1 MCEGHGEWRCE
12 GPCEGPATGRRLNPD
27 LGNAW
32 VATLPWSLA
41 HPDSRWR
48 RHSGLRPQGW
58 RGQLGRDVMP
68 SIVMSPAPG
77 ARLVGHVGDTFTFS
91 IRADDG
97 IHPDRGWRARL
108 RTTLGRGRAWRAEIV
123 RAHTARVPPF
133 GAAWHDVPMTWNG
146 AGWSR
151 DLVLTEVGYSLA
163 KPYLVDAHG
172 YLHWPEGPD
181 AGVGVHPDRCRS
193 ANLVYCAFTRL
204 FGETRGARHW
214 LPDAGEAAIR
224 ALEERGFAVLP
235 PSGTF
240 RDLARQLPFVVG
252 RLGCRILHLLPVH
265 PAPTVHA
272 RMGRMGSPYA
282 ALDLTAVD
290 PALVEFDRR
299 SNGVD
304 QFRELTREAHRL
316 GARVFLDLV
325 INHTG
330 WGSRLFEEHPEFFR
344 RKPDGTFVS
353 PGAWGVVWE
362 DLVELEQRD
371 VALWDLMAE
380 ALLTWCRRGVD
391 GFRCDAGYQIPVRVW
406 QYITARVRASFPD
419 TVFLLEG
426 LGGSWEATE
435 RLLTE
440 GGLQWAYSELFQNYS
455 GEDVQRYLDYALEQ
469 SGRVGTYVHYSE
481 THDNDRLAVR
491 GRAWS
496 LLRNRLCALA
506 SVNGGFGFTCGVEW
520 LAPEKIR
527 VHQRTGLAWDQPE
540 NLVGELSALNRLL
553 ADHPAFFAGAT
564 VRRISPPG
572 SPVLALFRCSPDGQW
587 PLLVLVNTQV
597 DQVAAVTFEATALPD
612 GVPWFHDLLGQAPP
626 SFAAS
631 EKGIVVGLDP
641 GAAYCLAPGPG
652 PEPGYGDRWRD
663 ASARAAWAIQ
673 QATVLLPA
681 ERLAP
686 RPDRSALAGLVGKD
700 PALWLAAL
708 STVAARL
715 GPDRGALLDWAEVGR
730 IAEAGEAFPNAVVWS
745 ADDALRV
752 TLVPPGWWLVI
763 WNGSGFRARLESEG
777 DDTPEWVE
785 GVPVADGHVAALAPR
800 HPEASVAARLVLER
814 YAGDPVQVEAGLRFL
829 SDRPAITAAADLE
842 GLALLTNG
850 RGGMSRLRI
859 DLGAIRSK
867 YDCALGANLHPSVPV
882 DRHVFVKRVRAWL
895 NADGFLSAL
904 DGHNLIRFTAGPPA
918 RWAFRANA
926 GDGRHVGLTLDSAM
940 MDERNTTVL
949 RFTRDAGDIPL
960 EVRLTLRV
968 DVEDRSFHAETRRNP
983 GAEHHFQEHCRP
995 LTGATGF
1002 DFRPAAD
1009 RVLRAT
1015 VNRGAYHDQPEWCE
1029 GVSHPFEAGRGQQGC
1044 GDAYSPG
1051 WFEIPLAPGEDVA
1064 LILDAEPDA
1073 PDPGAVLG
1081 PFRAGGNPGGGM
1093 AGREPATGE
1102 GEDGWETALRRACAA
1117 YVVRRGT
1124 GRTVVAGYP
1133 WFLDWGRDTLIAAR
1147 GLLVGGWRA
1156 EVIEILETFGR
1167 FEDRGTLPN
1176 AIHGD
1181 NASNRDTSDAPLW
1194 YAVVVEEA
1202 SAGELEAVPGRQVAP
1217 GGPTFVDGV
1226 RRLVEGY
1233 LAGTPNGIRVDPES
1247 ALVWSPS
1254 HFTWMDT
1261 NHPACTPR
1269 EGYPVEI
1276 QALWIRALRFLR
1288 RVDPDRAGRWGE
1300 LAERAEAHWHRY
1312 FWLEEQGWFSD
1323 VLLAPKG
1330 APAREATP
1338 DTALRCNMLLPVSFG
1353 LVRGAPARRTVM
1365 AALRHLLVP
1374 GAVRSL
1380 APLPVSPPLPLR
1392 GPHGHLLS
1400 DPERPYRGRYE
1411 GDEDTSR
1418 KPAYHNGTAWTWFLP
1433 ILAEALVEA
1442 WDRQPAAVR
1451 AARAILGSSDRLLH
1465 EGCAGH
1471 LPEIVD
1477 GDAPHTPRGC
1487 DAQAWSVTEALRVW
1501 RILRECEDGSGTA

>member
-1 MCEGHGEWRCE
+1 
-12 GPCEGPATGRRLNPD
+12 
-27 LGNAW
+27 
-32 VATLPWSLA
+32 
-41 HPDSRWR
+41 
-48 RHSGLRPQGW
+48 
-58 RGQLGRDVMP
+58 MP

-77 ARLVGHVGDTFTFS
+77 ARLVGHVGDTLNFS
-91 IRADDG
+91 IRAEDG
-97 IHPDRGWRARL
+97 IHPDQGWRARL

-133 GAAWHDVPMTWNG
+133 GVAWHDVPMTWNG

-151 DLVLTEVGYSLA
+151 DLLLTEVGYSLA
-163 KPYLVDAHG
+163 KPYLVDGRG

-181 AGVGVHPDRCRS
+181 AGIGVHPDRCRS

-204 FGETRGARHW
+204 FGETRAARHW
-214 LPDAGEAAIR
+214 LPDAGEGAIR
-224 ALEERGFAVLP
+224 ELEERGFAVLP

-265 PAPTVHA
+265 PTPTVHA

-330 WGSRLFEEHPEFFR
+330 WGSRLFEEHPEYFR
-344 RKPDGTFVS
+344 READGTYVS

-391 GFRCDAGYQIPVRVW
+391 GFRCDAGYQIPVHVW
-406 QYITARVRASFPD
+406 QYITARVRAAFPD

-455 GEDVQRYLDYALEQ
+455 GAEVQRYLDYALEQ
-469 SGRVGTYVHYSE
+469 SARVGTYVHYSE

-572 SPVLALFRCSPDGQW
+572 SPVLALYRCSADGQW

-597 DQVAAVTFEATALPD
+597 DQAAAVTFPATELPD
-612 GVPWFHDLLGQAPP
+612 GAAWSHDLLGQAPP
-626 SFAAS
+626 ILATS
-631 EKGIVVGLDP
+631 EKGIVAGLEA

-663 ASARAAWAIQ
+663 VNARAAWAIR
-673 QATVLLPA
+673 QAAGLLPA

-686 RPDRSALAGLVGKD
+686 HPDGSVLAGQIEVG
-700 PALWLAAL
+700 PAAWLAAL
-708 STVAARL
+708 STAVARVRA
-715 GPDRGALLDWAEVGR
+715 DREVLLDWTAVGR
-730 IAEAGEAFPNAVVWS
+730 VRESGEAFPNTMIWRVE
-745 ADDALRV
+745 DARRV

-763 WNGSGFRARLESEG
+763 QDESGFRAWLETEG
-777 DDTPEWVE
+777 ADTAEHVE
-785 GVPVADGHVAALAPR
+785 SVPVAGGYVATLAPR
-800 HPEASVAARLVLER
+800 EPAGSVTGRLTIER
-814 YAGDPVQVEAGLRFL
+814 HDGEPAQIVAEVRFL
-829 SDRPAITAAADLE
+829 ADRPAQVAPVDSE

-850 RGGMSRLRI
+850 RGGMARLRV
-859 DLGAIRSK
+859 DWGAIRSK
-867 YDCALGANLHPSVPV
+867 YDCALGANLHASVPV

-904 DGHNLIRFTAGPPA
+904 DRHNLTGFTGGPVA
-918 RWAFRANA
+918 CWTFRANA
-926 GDGRHVGLTLDSAM
+926 GDGRHVALTIEAAM
-940 MDERNTTVL
+940 IEGRNTTVL
-949 RFTRDAGDIPL
+949 RFRRDPGDRPM

-968 DVEDRSFHAETRRNP
+968 DLEDRSFHGETRRNP
-983 GAEHHFQEHCRP
+983 GAEHHFREHCRP
-995 LTGATGF
+995 LNGAAGF
-1002 DFRPAAD
+1002 EFRPAED
-1009 RVLRAT
+1009 RHLRVT
-1015 VNRGAYHDQPEWCE
+1015 VSRGVFHGEPEWCE
-1029 GVSHPFEAGRGQQGC
+1029 GVPHPFEAGRGQQGS

-1051 WFEIPLAPGEDVA
+1051 WFEIPLAPGDNMV
-1064 LILDAEPDA
+1064 LLLDAESDGPDLDA
-1073 PDPGAVLG
+1073 VARVFRGDFGAVG
-1081 PFRAGGNPGGGM
+1081 DS
-1093 AGREPATGE
+1093 AGRELEVGD
-1102 GEDGWETALRRACAA
+1102 GEDGWQSALRRACAA
-1117 YVVRRGT
+1117 FVVRRGT

-1167 FEDRGTLPN
+1167 FEVRGTLPN

-1202 SAGELEAVPGRQVAP
+1202 SVEGRGEVLRRQVAP
-1217 GGPTFVDGV
+1217 GGPTIVEVV

-1233 LAGTPNGIRVDPES
+1233 LTGTPNGIRVDPES

-1288 RVDPDRAGRWGE
+1288 DADPDRAGRWGE

-1312 FWLEEQGWFSD
+1312 FWIEEQGWYSD

-1330 APAREATP
+1330 TPARDATP
-1338 DTALRCNMLLPVSFG
+1338 DTALRCNMLLPVAFG
-1353 LVRGAPARRTVM
+1353 LVRGVSARRAVM

-1392 GPHGHLLS
+1392 GPDGRLLN

-1442 WDRQPAAVR
+1442 WDRRPEAVR

-1477 GDAPHTPRGC
+1477 GDAPHTHRGC

-1501 RILRECEDGSGTA
+1501 RIVRERESGTGTG